1 MDKTKMSE
9 KLKLYEH
16 YIITSEHAY
25 TLVNWKEIEEWYKL
39 PFYKKWFIKKP
50 IKELKRLNQNKD
62 ENRTSNNN
70 ASE

>member
-1 MDKTKMSE
+1 MSDTS
-9 KLKLYEH
+9 YTIH
-16 YIITSEHAY
+16 YIVTSEHAY